1 METQL
6 QGCYFSKKGP
16 NLVTFFGYS
25 TKSIPGLEINGIGK
39 FGRGI
44 KEKIIYIT
52 RCRNLPIP
60 LKRFVLNVELS
71 DDLGELE
78 GASIKWLEFPLLLHY
93 WYLAGLLP
101 ISKLDNCLAIGA
113 LQASGE
119 IEESPF
125 MSFHNICE
133 ENELHLISTQTKAP
147 LGRGIIDANDLLK
160 SIPDL
165 KFKLKGFAQDPCI
178 EKSCDLPS

>member
-39 FGRGI
+39 YGRGI

-60 LKRFVLNVELS
+60 LKRYVLNVELS

-78 GASIKWLEFPLLLHY
+78 SGSIKWLEFPLLLHY
-93 WYLAGLLP
+93 WFLAGLLP
-101 ISKLDNCLAIGA
+101 ISKLDNCLAVGA
-113 LQASGE
+113 VNPSGK
-119 IEESPF
+119 IEEP
-125 MSFHNICE
+125 
-133 ENELHLISTQTKAP
+133 P
-147 LGRGIIDANDLLK
+147 LK
-160 SIPDL
+160 SIIEICNQEELSLISVSEENSEIIRKIDAREL
-165 KFKLKGFAQDPCI
+165 LFKETGWKC
-178 EKSCDLPS
+178 E

>member
-39 FGRGI
+39 YGRGI

-71 DDLGELE
+71 DELGELE
-78 GASIKWLEFPLLLHY
+78 STSIKWLEFPLLLHY
-93 WYLAGLLP
+93 WFLAGLLP
-101 ISKLDNCLAIGA
+101 ISKLDNCMAVGA
-113 LQASGE
+113 LTPSGK
-119 IEESPF
+119 IEEP
-125 MSFHNICE
+125 HLNGVIEVCNKE
-133 ENELHLISTQTKAP
+133 ELSLIS
-147 LGRGIIDANDLLK
+147 LNNESIGLNRRIDARDLL
-160 SIPDL
+160 SRVNGSGMCEQNVVAL
-165 KFKLKGFAQDPCI
+165 G
-178 EKSCDLPS
+178 